1 MLEAWHGLR
10 SHRVNSGSTAGKT
23 FERGSVAAYQEQH
36 PLMSFRPLTL
46 LLGVFW
52 VLAIASF
59 AWLRI

>member
-1 MLEAWHGLR
+1 M
-10 SHRVNSGSTAGKT
+10 NSGSTAGEAC
-23 FERGSVAAYQEQH
+23 ERGAVAAYQEQH